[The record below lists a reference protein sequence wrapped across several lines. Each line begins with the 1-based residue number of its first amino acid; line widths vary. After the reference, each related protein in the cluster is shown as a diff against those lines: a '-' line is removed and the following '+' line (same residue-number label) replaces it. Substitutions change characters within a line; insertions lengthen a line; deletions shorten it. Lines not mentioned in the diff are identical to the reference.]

1 MEAGAEAEAEAEA
14 EGEGEGEAWGVR
26 HRPGGRWGGP
36 VREAMPALA
45 PLLPRAE
52 PRASAVPGRREVR
65 VEQERPMVPR
75 QVRAALLPPQP
86 DRSVDPARG
95 PEPPSPA
102 IGRLWP
108 DPGGRA
114 GGVRPRG
121 DEGGECG
128 VGGRPASRDGC
139 SGRRVPGGA
148 SVLPSLGLGPLLRRD
163 ERARERARE
172 RVRAWCGPVPSP
184 SPSPGLG
191 LGLGLG
197 PGPGTALA

>member
-14 EGEGEGEAWGVR
+14 EGEGGAWGVR

-148 SVLPSLGLGPLLRRD
+148 SVLPSLELGPLLRRD
-163 ERARERARE
+163 ERARARA
-172 RVRAWCGPVPSP
+172 RAWCGPVPSP

-191 LGLGLG
+191 PSPS

>member
-1 MEAGAEAEAEAEA
+1 MEAEAEAEAEG

-52 PRASAVPGRREVR
+52 PRASAIPGRREVR

-75 QVRAALLPPQP
+75 QVRAALLLPPQP
-86 DRSVDPARG
+86 DRSVDPARD

-114 GGVRPRG
+114 GGVRPRE

-148 SVLPSLGLGPLLRRD
+148 SVLPS
-163 ERARERARE
+163 RARARA
-172 RVRAWCGPVPSP
+172 RAWCGVVPSP
-184 SPSPGLG
+184 GPGPSPS
-191 LGLGLG
+191 